1 MSRRSS
7 SQLSFRIGAAR
18 IMSRRSS
25 SQLSFRIGAAS
36 ISSCAPKVFSFGPKI
51 LAVHL
56 KVYTWS
62 HKCSQSQNKL
72 WPCPPVWISRDFG
85 PASQENFQKPIHGD
99 CGFLNYWQI
108 YTKTM
113 WFILV
118 RFTWTVTS
126 STIGK

>member
-36 ISSCAPKVFSFGPKI
+36 ISSFGPKI

-62 HKCSQSQNKL
+62 YKCPRSQNKL
-72 WPCPPVWISRDFG
+72 WPCPPVWISRDFD
-85 PASQENFQKPIHGD
+85 PASQENFQKPIHVVYSCQVHLD
-99 CGFLNYWQI
+99 CDLINHREIEISSSFSYCQIAFL
-108 YTKTM
+108 
-113 WFILV
+113 
-118 RFTWTVTS
+118 
-126 STIGK
+126 